1 MPALN
6 TRGTVRGLSADGR
19 EAEVDV
25 GGLRVRVK
33 AGELVASDAVDDEGG
48 RRPASGRGRSPDQLR
63 PSAGS
68 PTASKPVPLQLDLR
82 GQRAADAVEEVERYL
97 DDAYLA
103 GLQSVRIVH
112 GHGTGAVRKAVR
124 DRLSHHS
131 LVRSWAPAQR
141 NQGGDGAT
149 DVQLSS

>member
-1 MPALN
+1 
-6 TRGTVRGLSADGR
+6 
-19 EAEVDV
+19 
-25 GGLRVRVK
+25 VRVK
-33 AGELVASDAVDDEGG
+33 AGELVAPDAVDDEIGG
-48 RRPASGRGRSPDQLR
+48 RRRAGADVAPISYVPAPAL
-63 PSAGS
+63 

-131 LVRSWAPAQR
+131 LVRSWAPAER